1 MNVQLTKADLA
12 HYVQDQVSAGN
23 FPSPEAV
30 VEDALQRVIVE
41 RVTLTPEDWAQIAE
55 SEAQIERGEFVRF
68 EDFKARIN
76 KKYGLS

>member
-1 MNVQLTKADLA
+1 MNLQLTKAELE
-12 HYVQDQVSAGN
+12 HYVQDQVNAGN
-23 FPSPEAV
+23 YPSPEAV
-30 VEDALQRVIVE
+30 VEDALQRMIVE
-41 RVTLTPEDWAQIAE
+41 RVTLTPEDWTQIAK